1 MTMPGIESGSST
13 SRNTCQREA
22 PRSKA
27 ASRVSCGTMLIPSVI
42 GNSMKG
48 KWT

>member
-1 MTMPGIESGSST
+1 MTMPGMDSGSST
-13 SRNTCQREA
+13 SWKTCQRDA

-27 ASRVSCGTMLIPSVI
+27 ASRVSFGTMQMPSVI

-48 KWT
+48 R